1 MEKIINGKRYNTETA
16 ELIAEREEN
25 VGSFDHIHEELYR
38 KRTGEFFISGEGG
51 ARTAYARRIEQN
63 TWTNGCALVP
73 ITDEE
78 AKAWLEKYAD
88 AETYERCFAVDEED
102 DRLVRLSVDITQEDS
117 EKLRA
122 YARRGGKSVADVVR
136 MMIARLE
143 E

>member
-16 ELIAEREEN
+16 ELIAERKDN
-25 VGSFDHIHEELYR
+25 MGSFDYVHEELYR

-51 ARTAYARRIEQN
+51 ARSKYARRIEQN
-63 TWTNGCALVP
+63 TWSDGWAIVP

-78 AKAWLEKYAD
+78 AKEWLEKYASV
-88 AETYERCFAVDEED
+88 ETYEQCFAVDEED

>member
-16 ELIAEREEN
+16 ELIAERTN
-25 VGSFDHIHEELYR
+25 NLRSFDYIHEELYR

-51 ARTAYARRIEQN
+51 ARSKYARRIEQN
-63 TWTNGCALVP
+63 TWSDGWALVP

-78 AKAWLEKYAD
+78 AKTWLEEHSD

-102 DRLVRLSVDITQEDS
+102 DGLVRLNVNITQEDS
-117 EKLRA
+117 EKIRS
-122 YARRGGKSVADVVR
+122 YARRCGKSVADVVR
-136 MMIARLE
+136 MMIAQLE